1 MKHSNSS
8 SGFEGRI
15 AVPRSAI
22 ASRILEV
29 IHLRRETIGKKM
41 VLMPTLWRRSLK
53 GINDLTAL
61 GYSGVLPSNGTDK
74 QNSTLGRRY
83 FAEKLVTL
91 ARKSGETI
99 SGIDS
104 IETDLIRK
112 AIKVDLHGEEKRGM
126 ATSHLTRTL
135 KCGMPTLDGLFKS
148 PNPDRTYSG
157 HRIISPDFNENGI
170 TYPSEAASSV
180 CLIGPDGV
188 GKSVLSLHLAW
199 RYLAENFGNRT
210 SPAVFY
216 VSTDLNEDIAR
227 RMWANF
233 GLDQPSNDR
242 DPFSTGSGVAD
253 APPID
258 LHACSPNSIAQR
270 IDLRTSNRSQ
280 FCESGGEYGGR

>member
-1 MKHSNSS
+1 
-8 SGFEGRI
+8 
-15 AVPRSAI
+15 
-22 ASRILEV
+22 
-29 IHLRRETIGKKM
+29 
-41 VLMPTLWRRSLK
+41 
-53 GINDLTAL
+53 
-61 GYSGVLPSNGTDK
+61 
-74 QNSTLGRRY
+74 
-83 FAEKLVTL
+83 
-91 ARKSGETI
+91 
-99 SGIDS
+99 
-104 IETDLIRK
+104 
-112 AIKVDLHGEEKRGM
+112 M

-135 KCGMPTLDGLFKS
+135 KFGIPTLDGLFKS

-188 GKSVLSLHLAW
+188 GKSVLSLHLAS
-199 RYLAENFGNRT
+199 RYLAENFKERNL
-210 SPAVFY
+210 PAVFY

-270 IDLRTSNRSQ
+270 IDLRTSNQVSFVNLAANTAGDDWGFLCRLISTLSMPARSSPKHLLVIDAIEG
-280 FCESGGEYGGR
+280 FETYVGT